1 MMFTKLSLNKKK
13 WMILSIIVDKNVF
26 KIMTLPNNLVL
37 ICNFKTI
44 ILCSVHSIR
53 FLKMRFLL
61 KYGS

>member
-13 WMILSIIVDKNVF
+13 WMMLEIVDKNVF